1 MPLTRP
7 ELSTFAVR
15 PPTCALSTG
24 MFAAQVVGSLDI
36 AGNTSGGSTV
46 VQGSTLWVAGW
57 AADTQTGSPVQSVTV
72 FVDGANVGTATLGI
86 ARSDVAAYFN
96 RQDFMNSGWSF
107 QTPASA
113 FALGQHNAT
122 VTAVGTSGTVQF
134 GPRTFNIA
142 PAQPP
147 SLASV
152 TPTGSTASQPTF
164 TFVSS
169 DANGGCGHP
178 QPQGPVCPHW

>member
-57 AADTQTGSPVQSVTV
+57 AADTRTGSPVQSVTV

-96 RQDFMNSGWSF
+96 QPGIAPWRGSF
-107 QTPASA
+107 QSPWS
-113 FALGQHNAT
+113 
-122 VTAVGTSGTVQF
+122 
-134 GPRTFNIA
+134 PK
-142 PAQPP
+142 P
-147 SLASV
+147 S
-152 TPTGSTASQPTF
+152 
-164 TFVSS
+164 
-169 DANGGCGHP
+169 DKDK
-178 QPQGPVCPHW
+178 

>member
-57 AADTQTGSPVQSVTV
+57 AADTRTGSPVQSVTV

-113 FALGQHNAT
+113 FPRGQHNAT
-122 VTAVGTSGTVQF
+122 VPALVTSGTVQF
-134 GPRTFNIA
+134 GPRTFNISTTH
-142 PAQPP
+142 PP
-147 SLASV
+147 SRVSV
-152 TPTGSTASQPTF
+152 TPTGRPGSPPHFAS
-164 TFVSS
+164 
-169 DANGGCGHP
+169 
-178 QPQGPVCPHW
+178 